1 MIVPVRILPS
11 RGLADL
17 RTLAGLADRQPPS
30 YKAYLRISFLELE
43 RARHG
48 QEITT
53 AQRRLAF
60 LIARCREI
68 DAEKSAILAS
78 SGVAPP
84 PPEAAA
90 APRTGRSGPAGK
102 RGFRLAY

>member
-1 MIVPVRILPS
+1 MPVRVLPL

-30 YKAYLRISFLELE
+30 YKAYLRVSFLELE

-48 QEITT
+48 QEIAT
-53 AQRRLAF
+53 ARRRLAF
-60 LIARCREI
+60 LVARCREI

-84 PPEAAA
+84 PSEAAE
-90 APRTGRSGPAGK
+90 APRTGRSGQPGK

>member
-1 MIVPVRILPS
+1 MPVRVLPS

-30 YKAYLRISFLELE
+30 YKAYLRVSFLELE

-48 QEITT
+48 QEIAT
-53 AQRRLAF
+53 ARRRLAF
-60 LIARCREI
+60 LVARCREI
-68 DAEKSAILAS
+68 DAEKSAILANS
-78 SGVAPP
+78 AGAMPP
-84 PPEAAA
+84 SEAAE
-90 APRTGRSGPAGK
+90 APRTGRSGRPGQ

>member
-1 MIVPVRILPS
+1 MPVRVLPS

-30 YKAYLRISFLELE
+30 YKAYLRVSFLELE

-48 QEITT
+48 QEIAT
-53 AQRRLAF
+53 ARRRLAF
-60 LIARCREI
+60 LVARCREI

-78 SGVAPP
+78 SAGAMPP
-84 PPEAAA
+84 SEAAE
-90 APRTGRSGPAGK
+90 APRTGRSGRPGQ

>member
-1 MIVPVRILPS
+1 MPVRVLPA

-30 YKAYLRISFLELE
+30 YKAYLRVSFLELE
-43 RARHG
+43 RTRHG
-48 QEITT
+48 QEIVTVR
-53 AQRRLAF
+53 RRLAF
-60 LIARCREI
+60 LVARCREI
-68 DAEKSAILAS
+68 DTEKREILAG

-84 PPEAAA
+84 PSESAE
-90 APRTGRSGPAGK
+90 APRTRRPGQPAK